1 MSENPSGD
9 VATNAAEPASVASP
23 ATMTARLPNW
33 STSRPDSGASAN
45 MPSVCAES
53 IVPIAARSW
62 PCSCIDRGAAVITA
76 TITTCAV
83 TIVAAAERT
92 EADRNTDVR
101 SAAGAPVCRAR
112 GAASDASNAPTV
124 ASAASTNGPVIG
136 VQPIAAA
143 ARCDGMSSNGPPTA
157 PMAPAQISEPIAVPR
172 RSGGYRS
179 AAA

>member
-92 EADRNTDVR
+92 GADRNTDVR
-101 SAAGAPVCRAR
+101 SAAGALA
-112 GAASDASNAPTV
+112 
-124 ASAASTNGPVIG
+124 
-136 VQPIAAA
+136 
-143 ARCDGMSSNGPPTA
+143 
-157 PMAPAQISEPIAVPR
+157 
-172 RSGGYRS
+172 
-179 AAA
+179 